1 MDNSGVLADLNSD
14 VGFTSKG
21 SPYRKNFSGRKSD
34 KERKNDRKTALD
46 KAFEACE
53 DGGKAVISELA
64 DYLGKSEKTIRR
76 NLKET
81 GEYWVEG
88 GEAGKK

>member
-1 MDNSGVLADLNSD
+1 MLADLNSD
-14 VGFTSKG
+14 DGFTAKG

-53 DGGKAVISELA
+53 NGGKATIKDLMTALGRSE
-64 DYLGKSEKTIRR
+64 DTVRRHLGECKNYSVKGGVVS
-76 NLKET
+76 KE
-81 GEYWVEG
+81 
-88 GEAGKK
+88 